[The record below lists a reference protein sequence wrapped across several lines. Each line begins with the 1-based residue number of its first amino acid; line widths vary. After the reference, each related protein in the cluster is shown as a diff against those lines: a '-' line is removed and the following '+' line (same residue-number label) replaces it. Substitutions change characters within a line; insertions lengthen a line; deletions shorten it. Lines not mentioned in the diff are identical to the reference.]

1 MKVKASL
8 NEGKIYAW
16 IIAGQLV
23 FLMVALIAVVQL
35 AVTNNK
41 IQNRKEK
48 IVVPMA
54 FNSPFIISEENMS
67 ATYQQQIAMSF
78 LPMRLNVTP
87 ENVRRKHEFLLQWV
101 RPASRPEMKVILD
114 KEADQIID
122 NAVSSSFST
131 ASFRVYPDALTVDIS
146 GELTTWI
153 GDSKPIPESKTYR
166 LELEGEDGVLYLKSF
181 TEVKKKNDNAA

>member
-114 KEADQIID
+114 KEADQIIA

>member
-87 ENVRRKHEFLLQWV
+87 ENVKRKHEFLLQWV

-114 KEADQIID
+114 KEADQIIA
-122 NAVSSSFST
+122 NAVSSSFSI

-166 LELEGEDGVLYLKSF
+166 LELEAEDGVLYLKSF

>member
-48 IVVPMA
+48 IVGFCRIKKP
-54 FNSPFIISEENMS
+54 SGNML
-67 ATYQQQIAMSF
+67 F
-78 LPMRLNVTP
+78 FFNVTC
-87 ENVRRKHEFLLQWV
+87 LCL
-101 RPASRPEMKVILD
+101 
-114 KEADQIID
+114 
-122 NAVSSSFST
+122 
-131 ASFRVYPDALTVDIS
+131 
-146 GELTTWI
+146 
-153 GDSKPIPESKTYR
+153 
-166 LELEGEDGVLYLKSF
+166 
-181 TEVKKKNDNAA
+181 

>member
-16 IIAGQLV
+16 IIAGLLV

-35 AVTNNK
+35 AVTNNS
-41 IQNRKEK
+41 IQNKKEK

-54 FNSPFIISEENMS
+54 FNAPFIISEENMS

-78 LPMRLNVTP
+78 LPMRLNITP

-114 KEADQIID
+114 KEADQIIA

-153 GDSKPIPESKTYR
+153 GDSKPIPEMKTYR
-166 LELEGEDGVLYLKSF
+166 LELEAEDGVLCLKSF

>member
-1 MKVKASL
+1 MKVKAAH
-8 NEGKIYAW
+8 NEGKVYAL
-16 IIAGQLV
+16 IITGLLV
-23 FLMVALIAVVQL
+23 FLMVSLIATVQL
-35 AVTNNK
+35 AVTNSK

-67 ATYQQQIAMSF
+67 STYQQQIAMSF
-78 LPMRLNVTP
+78 LPMRLNVSP
-87 ENVRRKHEFLLQWV
+87 ESVKRKHEFLLQWV

-114 KEADQIID
+114 READQIIN
-122 NAVSSSFST
+122 NAVSSSFSPE
-131 ASFRVYPDALTVDIS
+131 SFRVYPDDLTVDIS

-166 LELEGEDGVLYLKSF
+166 LELEPEDGVLYLKSF
-181 TEVKKKNDNAA
+181 KEVKKANANAP